1 MPLWPWGAQL
11 LEDLSCDLDED
22 EVHRRWDLLRWPRTI
37 ADENERTST
46 KVRHRHRCTVLYRRH
61 YEIL

>member
-1 MPLWPWGAQL
+1 MQL
-11 LEDLSCDLDED
+11 LEDLSCDLDEG